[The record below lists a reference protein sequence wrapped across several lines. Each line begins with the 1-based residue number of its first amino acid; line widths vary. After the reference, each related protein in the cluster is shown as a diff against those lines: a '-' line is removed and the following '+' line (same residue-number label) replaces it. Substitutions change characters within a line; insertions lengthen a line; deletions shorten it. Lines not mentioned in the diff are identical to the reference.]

1 MAKVDR
7 STRDI
12 NQRVKRAVGGTSK
25 RAENAGKMFLHVGG
39 EFLKANFPTPFAF
52 VETNKDVLD
61 STTKFLRNPVDSVN
75 RQINRALGTDDFKAL
90 KKLAKNTLAD
100 LKSGNYYDPDR
111 QRSADMEMLN
121 NAMSELD
128 NFDFDFGGFDLSEF
142 DENGDWVDTSNDS
155 AKADITTQ
163 LKVAALQDAKDDAR
177 TTATVNAIVTGTQAQ
192 IQNDNSNN
200 QVSIRM
206 MLKQHS
212 EVMQSQENLIQG
224 QQATFELIS
233 KSSEAH
239 ANLFREA
246 HNQVMGKL
254 DTTIDLLKKIEENT
268 QKPKQTK
275 FKKKENVD
283 LFGSKG
289 EIDLKAYKKL
299 VKKNISDK
307 LSGIGI
313 SGGGLMGIPLQQIL
327 EAYGDNPVASILEIA
342 LNAAIPKK
350 TRNQMERTSQNMQN
364 FLPALLQKM
373 ADRGRRYET
382 GKSDSK
388 FDMLMGLLAP
398 TQESNARISTRNDD
412 ILKAAQ
418 ITGKTVKAIEEVIP
432 MWLARIDSHLTGGPM
447 MVYDYKDGKLKNA
460 GKVISDN
467 ERYNRDMTGNVNGY
481 YEAISRARGYK
492 FKNEDEQKKF
502 LDFVHM
508 YFQNAAENDKF
519 VNPWAS
525 KKDFMSGVEAPE
537 GSNYY
542 EMLAAIL
549 RNMNPESSGI
559 KGSNKAAIVNLISS
573 IRGARASRNDRNFR
587 TNKDLRETGEIA
599 AWSFM
604 DDDLRKDIISRS
616 MGSQELSATDIE
628 NISQERRKSIMKQ
641 GGLNAN
647 NVLLSDILKTL
658 RAGIITYSMKPSTV
672 ENLPDYVKEKLRVK
686 NTPRP
691 RGSYSTTA
699 QAMNDPASAEVDE
712 LYANVMSMDQ
722 LMEQQGTI
730 YYNKTEDECQREIDR
745 LRKEG
750 KDPVNRYNTTIRD
763 KAKYYEKAFQESNF
777 GKIVATTREI
787 ANKPFQLFN
796 SAMQMIDDMI
806 YKTLLG
812 TDALPEGQK
821 DGPID
826 RNESPSI
833 LKMTMNIIAGQFNRL
848 SGFIA
853 SSLNRLD
860 DYLFAPEHGL
870 IPRAVKS
877 VGEILGFDEL
887 KDKAKGK
894 VKGLRDK
901 AVKKVLGT
909 KDEDGKYSGGFA
921 SNLVNNFKEGTTD
934 LEGTIKGAVNKML
947 YGDYVASKGKFDGFV
962 VDEQGNAT
970 QKKDYGGV
978 IGKLRKSFDGLND
991 FLFGEGTADDEHR
1004 SKAKWRKVKGAF
1016 KEAAPKM
1023 TAGAGIGAIA
1033 GLFLPGGP
1041 VLGAIF
1047 GSVTG
1052 LVKGS
1057 SSLNKYLFGEYS
1069 DEMEDVIDPE
1079 TGKVATD
1086 WKGRKKT
1093 RKKQT
1098 KEGIFSRELQEGIKK
1113 MVPAGILGGI
1123 GGKLAGSG
1131 IVSLGNKLGILPA
1144 TTSLLPFTI
1153 MGVGLG
1159 LMSTSDNFKKMIF
1172 GDVDDP
1178 KSGLIS
1184 KDFRTKAID
1193 TIKKVAPHAAGGA
1206 IIGSKMAG
1214 LMGKLG
1220 ILPGF
1225 MFGPGGTIMTIL
1237 GGITMGS
1244 QAEKINKFIFGEE
1257 SEVEEDVKDK
1267 DGNVVGKKKKKVR
1280 QGGVFGQAYDFMKDK
1295 VMEPIAKGMNKVVK
1309 GIGNWFKEDVLGP
1322 LGRSIEP
1329 LKDKLKEAGG
1339 SIKESLSNIGNNI
1352 ATGITQALGIVPGDQ
1367 DMKTFWEKNV
1377 KGKLKQTFNKL
1388 FSGLGKLIGNI
1399 LSAPFKALEAIVRG
1413 STQPSEDDD
1422 GLGDGTGAPKKRKS
1436 LFDKWHDGMRDR
1448 RHKRQADRM
1457 RRAGA
1462 ALGGAFRTA
1471 GGHINNI
1478 GMGFADF
1485 SDNVS
1490 THIAQSIN
1498 GLGGAASKVF
1508 GKKGANTSNPAA
1520 ATSWSMAELQAMPV
1534 EEAIG
1539 NLQKKQAQ
1547 GIPLTPAESS
1557 FMITFGRRRSN
1568 VATTQNRNINTDLKN
1583 ATSRESDMDIDT
1595 DSADS
1600 KASRK
1605 QAKADAKEERRNRKK
1620 SANFAKDNHSNLKKI
1635 AKNTGKI
1642 YDEIRG
1648 QLGGVGWNVAYI
1660 KTLLENQYGPLR
1672 DDQLPEEM
1680 EGSKKVRKKRGFFGK
1695 IKDKAGDM
1703 FESFGNKLSEWF
1715 GSKGKKNKKGGKD
1728 GKGGGGGFAKFFKVI
1743 SAPFRLIGG
1752 IGGFVSDMLLNIF
1765 DVIGSTIK
1773 LGITAIGETLKI
1785 GAELIKG
1792 AAKGIGSAIGDAAA
1806 LFVGT
1811 LKDLALSV
1819 TSVLRGTLQF
1829 LMDTVPTLASAVV
1842 QAGVGLLKGG
1852 VKGVIG
1858 LGKAAASGIKGLGSK
1873 IKARRDKKKGITTKT
1888 KIESIGTFRIAGGNL
1903 DNAGET
1909 YPMIG
1914 DKLTPQPIPIVSISK
1929 GKAISSIP
1937 YAIPVYIANESIP
1950 TTIKKMT
1957 SNNNLDSDYMNTYKE
1972 VDRRAESSANP
1983 NEVYDKAIAN
1993 AKTKEERDA
2002 ILHAAQLNAAK
2013 QQLALGPGG
2022 SGVDGKDGEDGTDIL
2037 SLFTG
2042 TDGGGITLKSIL
2054 SGLGTLFGL
2063 KGVVGGV
2070 KSLFKTGIS
2079 ALANTKL
2086 GQFVTTQ
2093 LLPTLSVAGN
2103 LAIPATVGGLG
2114 VANAVKTGDHSA
2126 LQLAGRTFTT
2136 TGMFALQKADKVFD
2150 LAKNAAPYSV
2160 KEGRLLSTA
2169 DKYTKVGTKMGDAVK
2184 GAGNKLVNFIKKC
2197 FNKLFGEAKIKDAI
2211 AKVSAGGGSLK
2222 EKILAAVSK
2231 NLDSAVVK
2239 LGEAG
2244 AEQILKKA
2252 NIVLMVAGAV
2262 IDFGK
2267 GYSRADRYFNVNH
2280 SDLTFGMKLTAG
2292 LCNALSGL
2300 AFGLIP
2306 EEWLTTTIYNIVA
2319 NAEDKQ
2325 ALKENQAKLQATVDQ
2340 YNKENGTEYTVDE
2353 FQDKYKENGDRRSPG
2368 LFKGV
2373 WNVLT
2378 GKNWYG
2384 DEKSDEEKAKN
2395 QQQMQNNLDNFHALG
2410 AGRFGRGVTHYSQR
2424 DSRWNHGTN
2433 MATVGCG
2440 PTAAAMVGSAYGDN
2454 RNPLVANAMS
2464 YGMGMRASDG
2474 GMNPAFFSQYANSN
2488 YGMAQG
2494 PNSGAMVASNLA
2506 KGQPVVM
2513 MGKGGT
2519 FGSGMHYMVADKMV
2533 GKNKVNMVDPYTGG
2547 NKVSNL
2553 GSVMRNTSAT
2563 VYSYGKGRGFG
2574 GNGSGSSQSFANVT
2588 SSTNGSS
2595 GRGNGFGGN
2604 VRGAQQALCN
2614 KMAAIEGK
2622 IKYTTSGVQDP
2633 DQGTA
2638 SCASMCGWAYRKV
2651 FPDVFTSTPMS
2662 DNAYYSSQ
2670 DSRFRTIYVNDGT
2683 QTFNMSMLQPGDL
2696 LYFDWRTE
2704 RIMDGKMSHV
2714 DMYAGNGQVWYH
2726 GGDPI
2731 MGPVKKDMTN
2741 YRITHLMKVRRY
2753 TPFITGDVRTYD
2765 DSEVN
2770 YNGSSSTSDTDWSSD
2785 NTFLGQITGLLE
2797 SAGNKISDFF
2807 SLKPKDDTSDTG
2819 SSSTTS
2825 GSASA
2830 AVISSTNLGM
2840 SSSTKENG
2848 KKIWKFFKDKGLSK
2862 NQIAGIMGNL
2872 YQESL
2877 LRPENVSDYFNSRTG
2892 ITDKGYT
2899 DSVDNGTYST
2909 FATDGEGYGL
2919 PMWTVS
2925 DNKGP
2930 LLESARRSN
2939 KSVGDLGLQL
2949 DFLWNDLNTKY
2960 KASLMDPIRQSD
2972 SLEDIAVK
2980 FMQVYEKPAGYTT
2993 DAKKNERINAARTVL
3008 SQFGTGRGDTT
3019 NLMAMNG
3026 RIKGMNN
3033 TMTKLAEFG
3042 RGESTAVMATKQI
3055 ADAISSTDF
3064 GKGNGDGTTQQM
3076 LQLMTKTFGQI
3087 VSLLSDIKDNTSSQT
3102 SDSSSNRSKVS
3113 GKVARG
3119 DNYSADGS
3127 STSLNTT
3134 DYGRMIVD
3142 NLTKR

>member
-52 VETNKDVLD
+52 VETNKDVLE

-121 NAMSELD
+121 NAMAELD

-142 DENGDWVDTSNDS
+142 DENGDWVDTSNDA
-155 AKADITTQ
+155 AKADINTQ

-192 IQNDNSNN
+192 IQNENSNN

-246 HNQVMGKL
+246 HNQVMEKF
-254 DTTIDLLKKIEENT
+254 DTTIDLLKKIEANT
-268 QKPKQTK
+268 QKPKPTE
-275 FKKKENVD
+275 KKQKENID
-283 LFGSKG
+283 LFGAKG
-289 EIDLKAYKKL
+289 ELDLKAYGKL
-299 VKKNISDK
+299 LKKNIGDK
-307 LSGIGI
+307 LGGVGV
-313 SGGGLMGIPLQQIL
+313 SGGGIMGFSLQQIL
-327 EAYGDNPVASILEIA
+327 DAYADNPVASILEIA

-373 ADRGRRYET
+373 ADRGRKYET

-398 TQESNARISTRNDD
+398 TQESNAKISTHNDD

-418 ITGKTVKAIEEVIP
+418 LTGKTVKAIEEVIP
-432 MWLARIDSHLTGGPM
+432 MWLARIDSHLTGGPL

-460 GKVISDN
+460 GRVISDN
-467 ERYNRDMTGNVNGY
+467 ERYNRDLTSNMSGY
-481 YEAISRARGYK
+481 YEAMSRARGYK

-508 YFQNAAENDKF
+508 YFQNAGENDKF
-519 VNPWAS
+519 INPWAS
-525 KKDFMSGVEAPE
+525 KKEFMSGVDAPE

-549 RNMNPESSGI
+549 RNMNPNSSGL
-559 KGSNKAAIVNLISS
+559 KGSNKAAIVDLISS
-573 IRGARASRNDRNFR
+573 IRGARANRNNKNFR
-587 TNKDLRETGEIA
+587 TNQDLRETGEIA

-604 DDDLRKDIISRS
+604 DDDIRKDIISRS
-616 MGSQELSATDIE
+616 MGAQELSTTDIE

-658 RAGIITYSMKPSTV
+658 RAGIITYSIKPGTV
-672 ENLPDYVKEKLRVK
+672 DNLPDYVKEKLKVK
-686 NTPRP
+686 NTPKP
-691 RGSYSTTA
+691 RGSYSTTV
-699 QAMNDPASAEVDE
+699 QSMNDPVSAEVDE

-730 YYNKTEDECQREIDR
+730 YYSKTEDEKQREIDR

-750 KDPVNRYNTTIRD
+750 KDPVNRYNQTIRD
-763 KAKYYEKAFQESNF
+763 KTKYYEKAFQESNI

-796 SAMQMIDDMI
+796 TAMQMIDDMI

-826 RNESPSI
+826 RDESPSI
-833 LKMTMNIIAGQFNRL
+833 LKATLNVVAGQFNRV
-848 SGFIA
+848 SGFITN
-853 SSLNRLD
+853 SLQRID
-860 DYLFAPEHGL
+860 DYLFSPEHGL
-870 IPRAVKS
+870 IPKAIKS
-877 VGEILGFDEL
+877 VGEMLGFDDL
-887 KDKAKGK
+887 KQKAKDKVA
-894 VKGLRDK
+894 GLKDK
-901 AVKKVLGT
+901 AVKKFVGT
-909 KDEDGKYSGGFA
+909 KGEDGTYSGGMFSGVA
-921 SNLVNNFKEGTTD
+921 NAAKAGKADVETTVRN
-934 LEGTIKGAVNKML
+934 AMNRML
-947 YGDYVASKGKFDGFV
+947 YGDYASTKGRGTAMDIDEDGNVVAHHS
-962 VDEQGNAT
+962 
-970 QKKDYGGV
+970 YGGI
-978 IGKLRKSFDGLND
+978 IGSFRKGFDNVKEV
-991 FLFGEGTADDEHR
+991 LFGNDPDDPNGSR
-1004 SKAKWRKVKGAF
+1004 QKWNKVKGAF
-1016 KEAAPKM
+1016 KEAAPSVVG
-1023 TAGAGIGAIA
+1023 GAGVGAIA

-1041 VLGAIF
+1041 VLGAIL
-1047 GSVTG
+1047 GSVGG

-1057 SSLNKYLFGEYS
+1057 SALNKYLFGEFS
-1069 DEMEDVIDPE
+1069 EETEDVIDPE

-1098 KEGIFSRELQEGIKK
+1098 KAGLLSQDTQEALSK
-1113 MVPAGILGGI
+1113 MVPGAAKGAVAGVLASNMGILPGI
-1123 GGKLAGSG
+1123 MSTGMSG
-1131 IVSLGNKLGILPA
+1131 IVGALGG
-1144 TTSLLPFTI
+1144 
-1153 MGVGLG
+1153 M
-1159 LMSTSDNFKKMIF
+1159 LMSSDNFKKMIF
-1172 GDVDDP
+1172 GDSEDP

-1184 KDFRTKAID
+1184 KEFREKTMK
-1193 TIKKVAPHAAGGA
+1193 TIKKVAPSALGGA
-1206 IIGSKMAG
+1206 AIGGGMATAMGSLGIFPG
-1214 LMGKLG
+1214 LML
-1220 ILPGF
+1220 
-1225 MFGPGGTIMTIL
+1225 GPGGPIL
-1237 GGITMGS
+1237 ATLGAITGAS
-1244 QAEKINKFIFGEE
+1244 QADKINKFLFGEE
-1257 SEVEEDVKDK
+1257 VETEEDVKDK
-1267 DGNVVGKKKKKVR
+1267 DGNVTGKKKTKKR
-1280 QGGVFGQAYDFMKDK
+1280 QGGIFGKAYDYMKDK

-1352 ATGITQALGIVPGDQ
+1352 ATGITHALGIVPGDQ

-1422 GLGDGTGAPKKRKS
+1422 GFGDGTGAPKKRKG
-1436 LFDKWHDGMRDR
+1436 LIDRWRDGMRDR
-1448 RHKRQADRM
+1448 RHKRQAERM
-1457 RRAGA
+1457 QRAGA
-1462 ALGGAFRTA
+1462 ALGEAFRAA

-1508 GKKGANTSNPAA
+1508 GKNGANTSNPAA
-1520 ATSWSMAELQAMPV
+1520 ATSWTMAELQAMPV

-1568 VATTQNRNINTDLKN
+1568 VAATQNRNINADLKN
-1583 ATSRESDMDIDT
+1583 ATSKEADMDID
-1595 DSADS
+1595 ADS
-1600 KASRK
+1600 SDSKVSRN
-1605 QAKADAKEERRNRKK
+1605 QARAEAKEERRNRKK

-1635 AKNTGKI
+1635 AKSTGKI
-1642 YDEIRG
+1642 YEEIRG

-1660 KTLLENQYGPLR
+1660 KTLLENQYGPLSN
-1672 DDQLPEEM
+1672 DQLPEEM
-1680 EGSKKVRKKRGFFGK
+1680 EGSSKHVRKKRGFFGK
-1695 IKDKAGDM
+1695 MKDKAGD
-1703 FESFGNKLSEWF
+1703 FFGNIAEKFSGLF
-1715 GSKGKKNKKGGKD
+1715 GGKDKKSKKGDKD

-1765 DVIGSTIK
+1765 DVIGSTLK
-1773 LGITAIGETLKI
+1773 FGITAIGETLKI

-1792 AAKGIGSAIGDAAA
+1792 AAKGIGAALGDAAA

-1811 LKDLALSV
+1811 VKDIALSV

-1829 LMDTVPTLASAVV
+1829 LADTVPTLASAVV
-1842 QAGVGLLKGG
+1842 EAGVGLLKGG

-1858 LGKAAASGIKGLGSK
+1858 LGKAAASGIKGIGSK

-1888 KIESIGTFRIAGGNL
+1888 KVESIGTFRIAGGNL
-1903 DNAGET
+1903 DTAGET

-1929 GKAISSIP
+1929 GKAIGSIP
-1937 YAIPVYIANESIP
+1937 YAIPVYIANDSIP

-1957 SNNNLDSDYMNTYKE
+1957 SNNNLDSDYTNTYKE

-1983 NEVYDKAIAN
+1983 NEVYDKAIAS

-2022 SGVDGKDGEDGTDIL
+2022 GSGNGEEEDSQSTLGSIL
-2037 SLFTG
+2037 NMFGGNS
-2042 TDGGGITLKSIL
+2042 GGG
-2054 SGLGTLFGL
+2054 
-2063 KGVVGGV
+2063 
-2070 KSLFKTGIS
+2070 
-2079 ALANTKL
+2079 
-2086 GQFVTTQ
+2086 
-2093 LLPTLSVAGN
+2093 
-2103 LAIPATVGGLG
+2103 
-2114 VANAVKTGDHSA
+2114 
-2126 LQLAGRTFTT
+2126 
-2136 TGMFALQKADKVFD
+2136 
-2150 LAKNAAPYSV
+2150 
-2160 KEGRLLSTA
+2160 LLSTA
-2169 DKYTKVGTKMGDAVK
+2169 VK
-2184 GAGNKLVNFIKKC
+2184 GIGGLLATTKIGKFVLNTLAPTLGAGLSLGVAAIPGLLGTYNSVSEGIQNGDVGEVARGGRFAARTFVKTGTNALTLGKSTKYMATAKGTAFRKIGNGIAKVTSNAVTKLASWIKKAV
-2197 FNKLFGEAKIKDAI
+2197 NKLFGEGVIKNEIKKIGTSNS
-2211 AKVSAGGGSLK
+2211 VK
-2222 EKILAAVSK
+2222 EKILSGINSNIDKFIASAGKASAEQLLK
-2231 NLDSAVVK
+2231 KCNLVLMIGGAVV
-2239 LGEAG
+2239 
-2244 AEQILKKA
+2244 
-2252 NIVLMVAGAV
+2252 
-2262 IDFGK
+2262 DFTK
-2267 GYSRADRYFNVNH
+2267 GYRSADQYFDVDH

-2292 LCNALSGL
+2292 LSNAISGL

-2306 EEWLTTTIYNIVA
+2306 EDWLTQFLYGILA
-2319 NAEDKQ
+2319 SAEDK
-2325 ALKENQAKLQATVDQ
+2325 ENLAKNQQKLVDKVNAFNTENNTNYTVEEWQEKYD
-2340 YNKENGTEYTVDE
+2340 ENGNKKKTG
-2353 FQDKYKENGDRRSPG
+2353 F
-2368 LFKGV
+2368 FKGIGN
-2373 WNVLT
+2373 WLS
-2378 GKNWYG
+2378 GKTWDG
-2384 DEKSDEEKAKN
+2384 EEKSAEEKAKN
-2395 QQQMQNNLDNFHALG
+2395 QQQLQNNLDNFHALG

-2454 RNPLVANAMS
+2454 RNPLVANALS

-2494 PNSGAMVASNLA
+2494 PNSGSMVASNLA

-2513 MGKGGT
+2513 MGKGGS

-2563 VYSYGKGRGFG
+2563 VYSYGKGVGFG
-2574 GNGSGSSQSFANVT
+2574 GSGGSQSFANVT

-2622 IKYTTSGVQDP
+2622 IRYTTSGVQDP

-2651 FPDVFTSTPMS
+2651 FPDVFTSSPMS

-2670 DSRFRTIYVNDGT
+2670 DSRFRTIYVNDGS
-2683 QTFNMSMLQPGDL
+2683 QTFDLSMLQPGDL

-2704 RIMDGKMSHV
+2704 RIMEGKMSHV
-2714 DMYAGNGQVWYH
+2714 DMYAGNNQVWYH
-2726 GGDPI
+2726 GGDPV

-2741 YRITHLMKVRRY
+2741 YRIAHLMKVRRY
-2753 TPFITGDVRTYD
+2753 TPFITGNVQTYD

-2770 YNGSSSTSDTDWSSD
+2770 YSGSSSSGDTDYSSD
-2785 NTFLGQITGLLE
+2785 SNTFLGQISNLLE
-2797 SAGNKISDFF
+2797 NAGSKLSTFF
-2807 SLKPKDDTSDTG
+2807 SFDNKSTDDTS
-2819 SSSTTS
+2819 SSSSSTS

-2830 AVISSTNLGM
+2830 AVVSKTNLGM

-2877 LRPENVSDYFNSRTG
+2877 LRPENVSDYYNSRTG
-2892 ITDKGYT
+2892 VTDQGYT

-2919 PMWTVS
+2919 PMWTVA

-2960 KASLMDPIRQSD
+2960 KSSLMDPIRQSD

-2980 FMQVYEKPAGYTT
+2980 FMQTYEKPAGYKT
-2993 DAKKNERINAARTVL
+2993 DAKKNERINAAKTVL
-3008 SQFGTGRGDTT
+3008 SQFGTGRGDMT
-3019 NLMAMNG
+3019 NLTAMNG
-3026 RIKGMNN
+3026 RIRGMNN
-3033 TMTKLAEFG
+3033 TMTQQAEFG

-3055 ADAISSTDF
+3055 ADAITSTDF

-3102 SDSSSNRSKVS
+3102 NDSVLNRSKLS
-3113 GKVARG
+3113 GTIARG
-3119 DNYSADGS
+3119 DNYDADGS
-3127 STSLNTT
+3127 SNSLNTT
-3134 DYGRMIVD
+3134 DYGKMIVD
-3142 NLTKR
+3142 NLTRR